1 MTEHPNLAA
10 ALVAALAELTVIEA
24 TSTAKIPGKDGKAGY
39 SYDYANIAEVVKATR
54 PTLADHGLVVLTP
67 VHDHGNGLACTV
79 TVLHESGE
87 SLDLGAFPFP
97 HGKDAQAT
105 GSMVTYHRRYA
116 LIAAL
121 GMGVGED
128 DDDGAKAT
136 ARPAMVEQQPVTH
149 PAHVQQVLDATK
161 GLDDR
166 TRGEL
171 RDYIAQLGLPGKP
184 ADLNEEQA
192 GQIIAWINGDPEVS
206 SGAPSSPVGAS
217 EQVSGPNP
225 PYDAGE
231 AVEAAWQATDAWLK
245 SLDAAEYDDLLAS
258 YDLATT
264 GSPSTKLKRLET
276 HLRKLH
282 DEAQVEQPS
291 LV

>member
-1 MTEHPNLAA
+1 MTEHANLAA
-10 ALVAALAELTVIEA
+10 ALVAALRDLTVVEA
-24 TSTAKIPGKDGKAGY
+24 TSTAKIPGKDGKPGY
-39 SYDYANIAEVVKATR
+39 SYDFANIAAVVKATR
-54 PTLADHGLVVLTP
+54 PTLADHGLVALTP
-67 VHDHGNGLACTV
+67 VHEHGNGLACTV

-136 ARPAMVEQQPVTH
+136 ARPAVVEQPVTH
-149 PAHVQQVLDATK
+149 PAYVEELLAAVK
-161 GLDDR
+161 GLTDDQ
-166 TRGEL
+166 RGWLRNWL
-171 RDYIAQLGLPGKP
+171 RDSGLPDRP
-184 ADLNEEQA
+184 AAMSEAQA
-192 GQIIAWINGDPEVS
+192 ALVLEWIAGGPCETPP
-206 SGAPSSPVGAS
+206 GAPQDAQDGPEEG
-217 EQVSGPNP
+217 SGPDSP
-225 PYDAGE
+225 SEVAE
-231 AVEAAWQATDAWLK
+231 AVEGVWQATDAWLK
-245 SLDAAEYDDLLAS
+245 SLDATEYDDLLAS
-258 YDLATT
+258 YELATT

-282 DEAQVEQPS
+282 DEAQVGQPS